1 MREGSRKGNPHMW
14 YGKVLNPWH
23 LLNKIVATIFI
34 VISFFFKISS
44 FLGTWDGRGTGLG
57 QMESGSVGRAS

>member
-1 MREGSRKGNPHMW
+1 MW